1 MRKMKKEYA
10 EPKVQVVKMDTEDII
25 RTSTKLGTQDEAS
38 WTDDTVSA
46 DQFGL

>member
-10 EPKVQVVKMDTEDII
+10 EPKVEVVTMDTEDII
-25 RTSTKLGTQDEAS
+25 RTSTELGYQEEAGYTDES
-38 WTDDTVSA
+38 VSA